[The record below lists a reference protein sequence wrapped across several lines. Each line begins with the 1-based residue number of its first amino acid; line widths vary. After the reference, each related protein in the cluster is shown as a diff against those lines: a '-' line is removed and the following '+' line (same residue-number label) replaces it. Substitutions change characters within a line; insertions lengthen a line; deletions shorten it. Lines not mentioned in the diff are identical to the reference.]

1 MVISN
6 QWGGWKQA
14 NTTRARKVKDMVLS
28 DDFWSRVEY
37 VLEFTEPIM
46 SMLRFADTDEPC
58 LGDIYDAM
66 DSMLERVKLVSLN
79 FYTIL
84 YPCLLRVYPC
94 LLRGLYLYF

>member
-1 MVISN
+1 VKEALCQMVISN

-14 NTTRARKVKDMVLS
+14 DTGRAKNVKDLILN

-66 DSMLERVKLVSLN
+66 DSMLERVKMVSLD

-84 YPCLLRVYPC
+84 YPCLLRDFDY
-94 LLRGLYLYF
+94 

>member
-14 NTTRARKVKDMVLS
+14 DTTRAKNVKDMILS

-37 VLEFTEPIM
+37 VLESTKPIM
-46 SMLRFADTDEPC
+46 SMLWFADTDEPY

-66 DSMLERVKLVSLN
+66 DSMLERVKMASINFLYITLSLFIERFL
-79 FYTIL
+79 FYISITS
-84 YPCLLRVYPC
+84 R
-94 LLRGLYLYF
+94 